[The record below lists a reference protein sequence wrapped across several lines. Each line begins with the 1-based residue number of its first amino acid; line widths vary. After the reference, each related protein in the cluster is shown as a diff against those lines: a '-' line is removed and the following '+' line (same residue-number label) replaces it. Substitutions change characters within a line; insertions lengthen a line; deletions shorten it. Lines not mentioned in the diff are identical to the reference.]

1 MLIQE
6 KELKVYAKTNSIDKV
21 FATKQDNSLK
31 TQWKLEFKLKGEKEL
46 ATLVTALN
54 NPRLFPNVNYLVE
67 CVNVWCPNINNLIL
81 DIKKS

>member
-67 CVNVWCPNINNLIL
+67 CVNVWCPKINNLIL
-81 DIKKS
+81 DIKKT